1 MRRALATTALVGGL
15 ALTPLAAAAPAF
27 AAAPTAVVLATTD
40 KIGEQVNGSTDGTD
54 IDEPGAQDGDDDSGR
69 WGLMGLLGLG
79 GLFGYKKY
87 KDHRANTAGQR
98 VGAVDTDGSGSSRL

>member
-15 ALTPLAAAAPAF
+15 ALTPLTAAPAS
-27 AAAPTAVVLATTD
+27 AEAPTAVVLAT
-40 KIGEQVNGSTDGTD
+40 GNSTDGTD

-69 WGLMGLLGLG
+69 WGLMGLLGLT

-87 KDHRANTAGQR
+87 KDHRASTGGQR
-98 VGAVDTDGSGSSRL
+98 VGAVDTDGSGSNRI

>member
-15 ALTPLAAAAPAF
+15 ALTPLTAAPASAEAP
-27 AAAPTAVVLATTD
+27 AAAVLAT
-40 KIGEQVNGSTDGTD
+40 GAGTD

-69 WGLMGLLGLG
+69 WGLMGLLGLT

-87 KDHRANTAGQR
+87 KDHRASQR
-98 VGAVDTDGSGSSRL
+98 VGAVDTDGSGSRRV